1 MMARAA
7 QNHRRGN
14 SSSLLHISAVWM
26 KCWPSPDSQHKL
38 LCKCCCI
45 DMKSWILI
53 CRTMIWT
60 SKPCQSLSTWWK
72 MVLRWVACSSTSLWR
87 APSDF
92 AAVSHLQSPEL
103 KRNEIQSHQN
113 IAILVVSPCVFWCT
127 LCVWLLLWCGFSCV
141 LQQTRPSLYVWCRWW
156 MSPISWVRRHVASW
170 QPINWA
176 VSCYVLLAL
185 SASSKISTGRLFIWP
200 SNKNPRQVKWIQ
212 PSPALCRL
220 ILWDNNIYS
229 VDMVLRFASFLGLPW
244 LAEWNMH
251 SSNGL
256 PWL

>member
-1 MMARAA
+1 
-7 QNHRRGN
+7 
-14 SSSLLHISAVWM
+14 
-26 KCWPSPDSQHKL
+26 
-38 LCKCCCI
+38 
-45 DMKSWILI
+45 
-53 CRTMIWT
+53 
-60 SKPCQSLSTWWK
+60 
-72 MVLRWVACSSTSLWR
+72 
-87 APSDF
+87 
-92 AAVSHLQSPEL
+92 
-103 KRNEIQSHQN
+103 
-113 IAILVVSPCVFWCT
+113 
-127 LCVWLLLWCGFSCV
+127 
-141 LQQTRPSLYVWCRWW
+141 

-251 SSNGL
+251 SSNELAIHGCKKCIDHYQPYICLQLQHIQHANSAHVFDCTSIKSASSTLLIRRCKLYQSLGQWDNWRLAWFRKITTAWTISFIILCKASKMKKL
-256 PWL
+256 PDHLVFILHVAMPGVDARPVHDCKTAAVRCRLNKIVAHQNRS